1 MLCLQT
7 SDFLNTLTCY
17 ISEKALGGCFSK
29 PAGDRGAF
37 FLLGDQIEVPKF
49 QRLPLLKIRVL

>member
-37 FLLGDQIEVPKF
+37 FLLGDQIEEPKF
-49 QRLPLLKIRVL
+49 QSLLKIRVP